1 MESSTKNEDEVT
13 LRVFILELLTSQQ
26 YPGSLK
32 NLLIAFN
39 FHGPWDFKWAWWS
52 NNPDEEIALFK
63 IVDKKSLRRYEF
75 WQAARGML
83 KSAVVQHFDS
93 LTFNYLKAMAT
104 GHQETLPEEYR
115 SKLDNEIAQ
124 LRTSLDNR
132 IPEFGIQ
139 LQVVL
144 GRLQELPEAAWALT
158 DEQRKTIVEG
168 FKQNANITVFRDA
181 KTTSIKNHKIKG
193 PISEDM
199 F

>member
-1 MESSTKNEDEVT
+1 
-13 LRVFILELLTSQQ
+13 
-26 YPGSLK
+26 
-32 NLLIAFN
+32 
-39 FHGPWDFKWAWWS
+39 
-52 NNPDEEIALFK
+52 
-63 IVDKKSLRRYEF
+63 
-75 WQAARGML
+75 
-83 KSAVVQHFDS
+83 
-93 LTFNYLKAMAT
+93 MAT
-104 GHQETLPEEYR
+104 GHQETIPEEYR
-115 SKLDNEIAQ
+115 AKLDAEIAQ
-124 LRTSLDNR
+124 LRESLDNR